1 MNLIVFKNIFHRIF
15 LKNNSTRCNSPF
27 LNNSP
32 RKKTLNNICT
42 VEFDKSHT
50 MRASITYVSTWQ
62 KRANFSFL
70 RANVPINVPMFQLG
84 VPRTKRRANF
94 SIWRAS
100 LPKGVPIFQTFLLRN
115 TKENFDTSILRKKFY
130 IILGII
136 VIHIICIYIVHKYCI
151 ILHFYTS

>member
-1 MNLIVFKNIFHRIF
+1 
-15 LKNNSTRCNSPF
+15 
-27 LNNSP
+27 
-32 RKKTLNNICT
+32 
-42 VEFDKSHT
+42 

-115 TKENFDTSILRKKFY
+115 TKENFDTSVLRKKFY

-151 ILHFYTS
+151 ILHFYTSWHIKEECVEFFDYFFLFFFFAL

>member
-1 MNLIVFKNIFHRIF
+1 
-15 LKNNSTRCNSPF
+15 
-27 LNNSP
+27 
-32 RKKTLNNICT
+32 
-42 VEFDKSHT
+42 

-136 VIHIICIYIVHKYCI
+136 VIHIICIYISYINIVLYFTS
-151 ILHFYTS
+151 ILHDTLKKSVWNFLIIFFFFSFLLFSKK

>member
-1 MNLIVFKNIFHRIF
+1 
-15 LKNNSTRCNSPF
+15 
-27 LNNSP
+27 
-32 RKKTLNNICT
+32 
-42 VEFDKSHT
+42 

-70 RANVPINVPMFQLG
+70 RANVPRNVPMFQLG